1 MFEQTDKTIILV
13 EDDEG
18 CMVLTRRYLERAGVP
33 WPIIHFSHGSELL
46 EFLCS
51 NMMESQHGQE
61 YVVILDVDLPDT
73 SGVELLGIIRSAEM
87 ESVKRL
93 PVIMHTNSSDEDNR
107 SRCHELGAD
116 AYCRKDFSESFELA
130 DALKA
135 CMVAKGMAC

>member
-1 MFEQTDKTIILV
+1 MFEQMEKTIVLV

-18 CMVLTRRYLERAGVP
+18 CMVLTRRYLERAGVS
-33 WPIIHFSHGSELL
+33 WPIIHFSQGSELL
-46 EFLCS
+46 EFLCKKV
-51 NMMESQHGQE
+51 MESQNGQE
-61 YVVILDVDLPDT
+61 YVVILDVDLPDI

-93 PVIMHTNSSDEDNR
+93 PIIMHTNSSNDNNR

-130 DALKA
+130 DAIKA
-135 CMVAKGMAC
+135 CITAKGMAC